1 MTRNWEPD
9 IAGIAER
16 IVRGYREAVARID
29 SDYEARSLGDRD
41 AAYTV
46 QALKVTAKD
55 HGDDFTEDDWLAL
68 VQHLAWTIV
77 DNDEHWRAAA

>member
-1 MTRNWEPD
+1 MMRNWEPD
-9 IAGIAER
+9 IVGITER
-16 IVRGYREAVARID
+16 IVRGYRDAVASTD

-41 AAYTV
+41 SADTM

-55 HGDDFTEDDWLAL
+55 HGDDFTEDDWLEL

-77 DNDEHWRAAA
+77 ANDEHS